1 MTTPRAIGTG
11 DEQDRDSLRAVKLRS
26 MPRPSRLEV
35 SISTLDGV
43 GPKLAEAAAAIGIE
57 TIGDLLWHIPHGHRD
72 RADVREVA
80 DLRIGE
86 QATVMVDVRSARV
99 RPTRR
104 RNLRLVEAAVAD
116 HSGPMKAV
124 WFNQAYLAERLRPGT
139 RLLLNGK
146 LDRSGFRVAT
156 HEIVSGGVGPASGL
170 HTTGIVP
177 VHNAT
182 RELSAKRLREWIWQA
197 VERAGDA
204 IEALPAELRAR
215 RGLGAEADALRCAHF
230 PESPEQADAGRAK
243 LAFEELCL
251 NQAALAARRETRRD
265 SRPGIAFQ
273 PAGELVAGWLAAL
286 PFEPTAGQRRAFEEI
301 DADLAGGR
309 PMQRLLMGDVGSGK
323 TVVAVYAMLRA
334 LENGHQAA
342 LMAPTETLAEQHA
355 NTLNRLLAADP
366 LGAIGFALLTGATPA
381 GRRRETLD
389 RLASGELGL
398 IVGTHALIEPDV
410 RFAGL
415 AVCIVDEQHRFGV
428 RQRAALDAKGP
439 GEAAPHVLHMT
450 ATPIPRTLSLTAYGD
465 LDATTIRELP
475 AGRQPVKTWVV
486 GEEKRAGAYGFIR
499 DRLREGRQAYVV
511 CPLVSDSEKLRAKAA
526 AVEAERLRGGDL
538 SDFRVGLLHGQLS
551 SREKAAEMEA
561 FAAGDID
568 VLVATTVIEVGIDVA
583 NATVMLIEGAER
595 FGLSQLHQLRG
606 RVGRGAHESQCI
618 LFAEIEGPLVKRRM
632 EAIEGSS
639 DGFELAEVDLV
650 LRGEGEVLGTLQ
662 SGLPR
667 YRVAQLPDDAELL
680 AAARAEVQEMLARY
694 GSLEAPELGPLLDA
708 ARARF
713 GDERVTGIAA

>member
-1 MTTPRAIGTG
+1 M
-11 DEQDRDSLRAVKLRS
+11 KLRS
-26 MPRPSRLEV
+26 CRARAGSR
-35 SISTLDGV
+35 SPISTLDGV

-72 RADVREVA
+72 RAGVREVA

-215 RGLGAEADALRCAHF
+215 RGLGGEADALRCAHF
-230 PESPEQADAGRAK
+230 PESPEQADAGRAE

-251 NQAALAARRETRRD
+251 HQAALAVRREARRD
-265 SRPGIAFQ
+265 SRPGIAFE
-273 PAGELVAGWLAAL
+273 PAGELVAGWLASL

-355 NTLNRLLAADP
+355 DTLDRLLAADA
-366 LGAIGFALLTGATPA
+366 LGALGFALLTGATTA
-381 GRRRETLD
+381 ARRRETLD

-410 RFAGL
+410 RFAAL

-526 AVEAERLRGGDL
+526 AVEAERLRGGEL
-538 SDFRVGLLHGQLS
+538 SDFRVGLLHGQMS

-650 LRGEGEVLGTLQ
+650 LRGEGEMLGTLQ